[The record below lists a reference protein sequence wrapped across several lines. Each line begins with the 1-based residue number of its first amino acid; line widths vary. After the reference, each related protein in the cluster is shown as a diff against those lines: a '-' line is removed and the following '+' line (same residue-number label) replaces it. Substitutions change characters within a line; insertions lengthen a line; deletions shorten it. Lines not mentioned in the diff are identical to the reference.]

1 MSLATVKSSCP
12 SEYCPEWRF
21 FMRNKSVAILIIKY
35 FLICSI
41 LVFAAIEF
49 VHTSDFR
56 FIIIMGF
63 ILMLIFIDYLSKTIF
78 NKKNERELLIRSEK
92 IEKMEAELDSLHEV
106 SKIITSTFDVKIIM
120 EHTYNELIRITG
132 CKWYHVCFVDKKS
145 LQPVLNYEY
154 GNQTLK
160 NAENINYEQY
170 ILSLIDKNSSS
181 EPQIEMLSNEKNG
194 EIMALSL
201 NVSDEL
207 IGAIFIGSSNP
218 ETFSRVDLSFLKSL
232 ACYVAIG
239 IRNAEM
245 FNNIYSQK
253 EEIEALYE
261 EAAASNEELNTY
273 IKELDETKEELNVK
287 NGELMKLF
295 DNIQY
300 GYLQTVMC
308 LANSIEAKDAYTR
321 GHCQRVM
328 EISCELARALKLT
341 EEEIKDLRYAAILHD
356 IGKIGISASILNK
369 TEKLTNEEFDE
380 IKKHPIIAYNIL
392 KDVEFLKNG
401 LNGILQ
407 HHERYDG
414 KGYPNG
420 IKGNE
425 ICIFAR
431 IMCVADAFD
440 AMTSDRPY
448 RKGMDME
455 SALKEIKRCSGTQFD
470 PEIADLLLRLAG
482 EGKA

>member
-1 MSLATVKSSCP
+1 MQ
-12 SEYCPEWRF
+12 Y
-21 FMRNKSVAILIIKY
+21 KSVAILIIKY

-41 LVFAAIEF
+41 LVFSAIEF
-49 VHTSDFR
+49 VQIPDFR
-56 FIIIMGF
+56 FIIVIGL
-63 ILMLIFIDYLSKTIF
+63 ILLLIFIDYLSRTISY
-78 NKKNERELLIRSEK
+78 KKSEEELSKRSEK
-92 IEKMEAELDSLHEV
+92 IKKVEAELDSLHEV
-106 SKIITSTFDVKIIM
+106 SKILTSTFDVKIIM
-120 EHTYNELIRITG
+120 EYTYNELIRITG
-132 CKWYHVCFVDKKS
+132 CEWYHVCFVDKKI
-145 LQPVLNYEY
+145 LKPVLTYKY
-154 GNQTLK
+154 GNK
-160 NAENINYEQY
+160 VMEDAESINYEEY
-170 ILSLIDKNSSS
+170 VRNLMERETSA
-181 EPQIEMLSNEKNG
+181 EPQIEMLSDEKDS
-194 EIMALSL
+194 EIMVISL

-207 IGAIFIGSSNP
+207 IGAIFIGSSNTG
-218 ETFSRVDLSFLKSL
+218 TFSEVNLSFLKSL
-232 ACYVAIG
+232 ACYVAIS

-261 EAAASNEELNTY
+261 EAAASNEELNSY
-273 IKELDETKEELNVK
+273 IQELDETKEELNVK
-287 NGELMKLF
+287 NGELTKLF

-300 GYLQTVMC
+300 GYLQTVMS

-341 EEEIKDLRYAAILHD
+341 EEQIKDLRYSAILHD

-369 TEKLTNEEFDE
+369 TEKLTDEEFGE

-401 LNGILQ
+401 LSGILQ

-420 IKGNE
+420 LKGNE
-425 ICIFAR
+425 ICVFAR

-455 SALKEIKRCSGTQFD
+455 TALKEIKRCSGTQFD
-470 PEIADLLLRLAG
+470 PQIADLLLTMAG
-482 EGKA
+482 KEKA

>member
-1 MSLATVKSSCP
+1 
-12 SEYCPEWRF
+12 
-21 FMRNKSVAILIIKY
+21 
-35 FLICSI
+35 
-41 LVFAAIEF
+41 
-49 VHTSDFR
+49 
-56 FIIIMGF
+56 
-63 ILMLIFIDYLSKTIF
+63 
-78 NKKNERELLIRSEK
+78 
-92 IEKMEAELDSLHEV
+92 LDSLHEV

-120 EHTYNELIRITG
+120 KHTYNELVRITG
-132 CKWYHVCFVDKKS
+132 CEWFYVCFVDKKS
-145 LQPVLNYEY
+145 FEPIFNYEY
-154 GNQTLK
+154 GNQSLK
-160 NAENINYEQY
+160 NVESIDYEQY
-170 ILSLIDKNSSS
+170 VGNLAGKNSLS
-181 EPQIEMLSNEKNG
+181 EPQIEMLSSEDNSK
-194 EIMALSL
+194 IMAISL

-207 IGAIFIGSSNP
+207 IGAIFIGTSKAKA
-218 ETFSRVDLSFLKSL
+218 FSEVNLSFLKSL

-245 FNNIYSQK
+245 FNNIYCQK
-253 EEIEALYE
+253 QEIEALYE
-261 EAAASNEELNTY
+261 QAAASNEELNSY
-273 IKELDETKEELNVK
+273 IKELDKTKEELNEK
-287 NGELMKLF
+287 NVELMRMF

-308 LANSIEAKDAYTR
+308 LANSIEAKDPYTR

-328 EISCELARALKLT
+328 EISCELARALKLS

-356 IGKIGISASILNK
+356 IGKIGISANILNK
-369 TEKLTNEEFDE
+369 PGKLTDEEFNE
-380 IKKHPIIAYNIL
+380 IKKHPLIAYNIL

-401 LNGILQ
+401 LNAILQ

-420 IKGNE
+420 LKGDE

-470 PEIADLLLRLAG
+470 PEIADLLVMMAG
-482 EGKA
+482 EGKTY

>member
-1 MSLATVKSSCP
+1 VFSS
-12 SEYCPEWRF
+12 
-21 FMRNKSVAILIIKY
+21 
-35 FLICSI
+35 
-41 LVFAAIEF
+41 IEF
-49 VHTSDFR
+49 AQTSDFR
-56 FIIIMGF
+56 FIIVIGF
-63 ILMLIFIDYLSKTIF
+63 VLLLMFIDYLSKSIF
-78 NKKNERELLIRSEK
+78 HKENQGELLAHGEK
-92 IEKMEAELDSLHEV
+92 IKKMEAELDSLHEV
-106 SKIITSTFDVKIIM
+106 SKIITSTFDAKIIM
-120 EHTYNELIRITG
+120 EHTYNELKRITE
-132 CKWYHVCFVDKKS
+132 CDWYHVCFVGKKS
-145 LQPVLNYEY
+145 LEPILDY
-154 GNQTLK
+154 GCGNEILK
-160 NAENINYEQY
+160 KIANIDYEQY
-170 ILSLIDKNSSS
+170 VRNLIEKNSLS
-181 EPQIEMLSNEKNG
+181 EPQIEILSNEENR
-194 EIMALSL
+194 EIMAISL

-207 IGAIFIGSSNP
+207 IGAIFIGSSKKGA
-218 ETFSRVDLSFLKSL
+218 FSEINLSFLKSL

-253 EEIEALYE
+253 QEIEALYE
-261 EAAASNEELNTY
+261 EAAASNEELNSY
-273 IKELDETKEELNVK
+273 IKELDKTKEELNEK
-287 NGELMKLF
+287 NIELLRLF
-295 DNIQY
+295 DDIQY

-308 LANSIEAKDAYTR
+308 LANSIEAKDPYTR

-328 EISCELARALKLT
+328 EISCELARALKLS

-356 IGKIGISASILNK
+356 IGKIGISANILNK
-369 TEKLTNEEFDE
+369 TEKLTDEEFNE

-414 KGYPNG
+414 KGYPYG
-420 IKGNE
+420 LKGKE

-455 SALKEIKRCSGTQFD
+455 SALKEIKRCRGTQFD
-470 PEIADLLLRLAG
+470 PEIADLLLMMAG
-482 EGKA
+482 EGKTY

>member
-1 MSLATVKSSCP
+1 MQ
-12 SEYCPEWRF
+12 
-21 FMRNKSVAILIIKY
+21 NKSVYILIVKFF
-35 FLICSI
+35 FLCAVLFFSA
-41 LVFAAIEF
+41 VGFAR
-49 VHTSDFR
+49 TSDFR
-56 FIIIMGF
+56 FAIIMGF
-63 ILMLIFIDYLSKTIF
+63 ALILALIDYMSKVVS
-78 NKKNERELLIRSEK
+78 NKKNYQEILINNERIK
-92 IEKMEAELDSLHEV
+92 KMEAELDSLHEV
-106 SKIITSTFDVKIIM
+106 SKVITSTFDVKVIM
-120 EHTYNELIRITG
+120 EHTYNELVRITR
-132 CKWYHVCFVDKKS
+132 CEWYYVCFVDKES
-145 LQPVLNYEY
+145 FEPAFNYEF
-154 GNQTLK
+154 GNQVLK
-160 NAENINYEQY
+160 EAGNIDYEQY
-170 ILSLIDKNSSS
+170 VRNLAKSNPFS
-181 EPQIEMLSNEKNG
+181 EPQIETLLREEKR
-194 EIMALSL
+194 EIMAISL

-207 IGAIFIGSSNP
+207 IGAIFIGSSK
-218 ETFSRVDLSFLKSL
+218 TGAFSEVNLSFLKSL
-232 ACYVAIG
+232 AGYVAIG

-253 EEIEALYE
+253 QEIEALYE
-261 EAAASNEELNTY
+261 QAAASNEELNSY
-273 IKELDETKEELNVK
+273 IKELDKTKEELNQK
-287 NGELMKLF
+287 NIELMTLF

-308 LANSIEAKDAYTR
+308 LANSIEAKDPYTR

-328 EISCELARALKLT
+328 EISCELARAMKLS

-369 TEKLTNEEFDE
+369 QGKLTDEEFEE

-414 KGYPNG
+414 KGYPYG
-420 IKGNE
+420 LKGEE

-448 RKGMDME
+448 RKGMDMK
-455 SALKEIKRCSGTQFD
+455 SALEEIKRCRGTQFD
-470 PEIADLLLRLAG
+470 PEIADLLLMMAD
-482 EGKA
+482 EGRTY